1 MGQAKIKRFSAFR
14 QELITEWEAENCVNF
29 AIALARE
36 TGWLLHV
43 DWWIPSTDPGEDVPF
58 DRFKPLRVY
67 VADNSENV
75 FDVRGVFSIFDFNGR
90 IIYDLAKRFGNG
102 TVRTRFY
109 SEEKL
114 FTLPLGSPP
123 EAVKIE
129 RALASIRANTHYLAK
144 ITSRLANSIP
154 AHLAAPFAYGRCAPF
169 AQALHEVTGLMPAA
183 LLAVRFA
190 PAFEGTKRGAT
201 GYFHS
206 VVLHDDGMA
215 EDCWGKA
222 SLAEIAGRFGVVE
235 FQVSRDEQQV
245 VTATLKRN
253 SADLYQQALQ
263 EARDM
268 IKAYRPSTGFAP
280 A

>member
-1 MGQAKIKRFSAFR
+1 MGQAKIKRLSAFR

-43 DWWIPSTDPGEDVPF
+43 DWWVPSTDPDEDVPF
-58 DRFKPLRVY
+58 DSFKPLRVY

-75 FDVRGVFSIFDFNGR
+75 FDVRGVLSIFDFNSR
-90 IIYDLAKRFGNG
+90 TIYSLAKRLGNG
-102 TVRTRFY
+102 AVRTRFY
-109 SEEKL
+109 SEAKL
-114 FTLPLGSPP
+114 FTLPVGSPP
-123 EAVKIE
+123 DAIKIE
-129 RALASIRANTHYLAK
+129 RALATIRANTHYLSK
-144 ITSRLANSIP
+144 IPPRHPNSIP

-169 AQALHEVTGLMPAA
+169 AQALHEITGLTPAA

-222 SLAEIAGRFGVVE
+222 PLADIAGRFGVVE
-235 FQVSRDEQQV
+235 YQVSRDEQRV
-245 VTATLKRN
+245 VTANLKKN
-253 SADLYQQALQ
+253 SPERYQQALQ
-263 EARDM
+263 EARDV
-268 IKAYRPSTGFAP
+268 IKAYRPSAGFAP
-280 A
+280 V

>member
-1 MGQAKIKRFSAFR
+1 MGQAKIKRLSAFQ

-43 DWWIPSTDPGEDVPF
+43 DWWVPSTDPDQDVPF

-75 FDVRGVFSIFDFNGR
+75 FDVRGVFSIFDFNSHT
-90 IIYDLAKRFGNG
+90 IYSLAKRFGNG
-102 TVRTRFY
+102 AVRTRFY
-109 SEEKL
+109 SEAKL
-114 FTLPLGSPP
+114 FTLPIGSTPD
-123 EAVKIE
+123 AIKIE
-129 RALASIRANTHYLAK
+129 RALASIRANKHYLAK
-144 ITSRLANSIP
+144 IPARLPNSIP
-154 AHLAAPFAYGRCAPF
+154 AHLAAPFAYGRCAAF
-169 AQALHEVTGLMPAA
+169 AQALHEVTGLTPAA

-190 PAFEGTKRGAT
+190 PAFEGTKRGST

-222 SLAEIAGRFGVVE
+222 SLVEIAGRFGVVE
-235 FQVSRDEQQV
+235 FQVSRDEQRV
-245 VTATLKRN
+245 VTATLNRN
-253 SADLYQQALQ
+253 SPERYQQALQ
-263 EARDM
+263 EARDV
-268 IKAYRPSTGFAP
+268 IKAYRPSTDYSP